1 MFPPYL
7 KFMGIVLIF
16 AAFVVIVVYA
26 SYFPKNNIMNNQT
39 A

>member
-7 KFMGIVLIF
+7 KFVGIVLIF

-26 SYFPKNNIMNNQT
+26 SYFPENNIMNNQT

>member
-16 AAFVVIVVYA
+16 VAFVVIVVYA
-26 SYFPKNNIMNNQT
+26 SYFPENNIMNNQT